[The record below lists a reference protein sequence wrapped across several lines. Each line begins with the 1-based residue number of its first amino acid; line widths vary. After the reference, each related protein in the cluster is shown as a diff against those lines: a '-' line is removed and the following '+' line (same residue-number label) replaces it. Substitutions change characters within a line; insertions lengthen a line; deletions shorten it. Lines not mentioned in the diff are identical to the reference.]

1 MSVTSALASALTGL
15 TATQRQAEVVSSNVA
30 NAATPGYA
38 RREVQLGARVLG
50 GTGQGVQVQG
60 VTREVDVFL
69 QADRRVAEAA
79 SGDRDVRAEFLWR
92 LEQIFGQPEDAASL
106 SARVAA
112 LDSALLEAASRP
124 ESEARLTTAVNAARL
139 LATSLNRASD
149 AIQEERLRTD
159 TAISTA
165 VGDLNSALA
174 QVQELNT
181 QIRSFSGAGR
191 DISALLDQRQ
201 QIVDGIA
208 RLIPLREIPRDH
220 DQIALMTTGGAVLLD
235 GNAARIEFTP
245 VHTIV
250 PEMTQASG
258 GLSGLTI
265 NGRPMATAGETSLVL
280 GGELAGLFAVRDE
293 LAVSGQARLDAMA
306 RDLAERFAD
315 PALDA
320 TLAPGDPGLFTD
332 GGAAFL
338 PADEVGLSGRLA
350 LNALVDPV
358 QGGAVFRLRDGLG
371 AATPGPSG
379 NAALLVALSDR
390 LAEARPLGSS
400 TFTAANRSLAGLT
413 AALLSSVAS
422 ERLNADTEEAFSAA
436 RFAALDELEKA
447 GGVDTDQELQTL
459 LVIEKNYAANAK
471 VIQTVD
477 EMINTLLG
485 L

>member
-15 TATQRQAEVVSSNVA
+15 TATQRQAEIVSSNVA
-30 NAATPGYA
+30 NATTPGYA

-60 VTREVDVFL
+60 VTRQVDIFL
-69 QADRRVAEAA
+69 QADRRVAQAD
-79 SGDRDVRAEFLWR
+79 SGNRDVRAGFLR
-92 LEQIFGQPEDAASL
+92 RMEQIFGQPEDPASL

-112 LDSALLEAASRP
+112 LDTALLQAASRP
-124 ESEARLTTAVNAARL
+124 ESEARLTTAVDAARL
-139 LATSLNRASD
+139 LSSSLNRASD

-159 TAISTA
+159 TAIATA
-165 VGDLNSALA
+165 VRDLNSALA

-191 DISALLDQRQ
+191 DVSALMDQRQ
-201 QIVDGIA
+201 QMIDGISQ
-208 RLIPLREIPRDH
+208 LVPLREVKRDF
-220 DQIALMTTGGAVLLD
+220 DQVALMTTGGAVLLD
-235 GNAARIEFTP
+235 GQPARIEFAP

-265 NGRPMATAGETSLVL
+265 NGRPMATAGETSLIL
-280 GGELAGLFAVRDE
+280 GGELAGMFAVRDE
-293 LAVSGQARLDAMA
+293 LAVAGQARLDSLA

-315 PALDA
+315 PALDPS
-320 TLAPGDPGLFTD
+320 LAPGDPGLFTD
-332 GGAAFL
+332 NGNVFL
-338 PADEVGLSGRLA
+338 AADEVGLSARLS
-350 LNALVDPV
+350 LNARLDPA

-390 LAEARPLGSS
+390 LAQARPLGSS
-400 TFTAANRSLAGLT
+400 AFPAADRSLAGLT

-422 ERLNADTEEAFSAA
+422 ERLNGETEEAFSAA

-459 LVIEKNYAANAK
+459 LVIEKSYAANAK

-477 EMINTLLG
+477 EMISTLLG